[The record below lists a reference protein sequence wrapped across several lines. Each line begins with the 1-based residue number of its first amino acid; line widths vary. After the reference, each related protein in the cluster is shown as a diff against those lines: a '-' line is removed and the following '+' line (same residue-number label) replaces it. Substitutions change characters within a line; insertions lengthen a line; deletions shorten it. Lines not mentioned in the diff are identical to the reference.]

1 MSVEYHIGCP
11 AMKLTAVA
19 LFKWNGENSD
29 ALMLGL
35 AADLSTFG
43 FFQRGTVKE
52 MLVFLCRTV
61 AKRTPTGRRQTVQQ
75 DDYFCHVYN
84 RDGMVGMAVVD
95 KDYNS
100 RSAFCVVN
108 KILDDFSAESKD
120 RWRTVQQ
127 DTSDAQPVLDA
138 AVVKFQASLAFHA
151 DACIGKAAADNMVVQ
166 LVILLPRCHL
176 SNCKHNSG
184 HQHL

>member
-1 MSVEYHIGCP
+1 
-11 AMKLTAVA
+11 MKLTAVA

-84 RDGMVGMAVVD
+84 RDGLVGMAVVD

-108 KILDDFSAESKD
+108 KILDDFAAESND
-120 RWRTVQQ
+120 RWRTIQQ
-127 DTSDAQPVLDA
+127 DSTDAQPTLDA
-138 AVVKFQASLAFHA
+138 AVVKFQASQAAVATSTNVASTMQELFIRVCSSIVTNRSAYLHA
-151 DACIGKAAADNMVVQ
+151 
-166 LVILLPRCHL
+166 
-176 SNCKHNSG
+176 SS
-184 HQHL
+184 

>member
-1 MSVEYHIGCP
+1 
-11 AMKLTAVA
+11 MKLTAVA

-84 RDGMVGMAVVD
+84 RDGLVGMAVVD

-108 KILDDFSAESKD
+108 KILDDFSAESSD

-127 DTSDAQPVLDA
+127 DNTDAQPVLDA
-138 AVVKFQASLAFHA
+138 AVIKFQVICYTLIRHLHLDALAESQFI
-151 DACIGKAAADNMVVQ
+151 DPAAQEQSM
-166 LVILLPRCHL
+166 P
-176 SNCKHNSG
+176 
-184 HQHL
+184 